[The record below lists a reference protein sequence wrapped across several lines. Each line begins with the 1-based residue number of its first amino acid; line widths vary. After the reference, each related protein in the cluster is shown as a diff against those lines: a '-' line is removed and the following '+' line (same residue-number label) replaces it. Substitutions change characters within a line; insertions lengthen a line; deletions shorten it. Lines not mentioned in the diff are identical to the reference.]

1 MTTPELAGKALYL
14 EMVVNPDLKE
24 EEKNRVASWRGV
36 DVVKQVII
44 FPPHTDDT
52 GRTHAVSVMSREVSS
67 RSPRA
72 QWDWANPTS
81 KSYRGV
87 APKPISPHTELD
99 SDKDY
104 ILEYYSD
111 DEWDTLPEIAKQEA
125 YKLAITIYLK
135 QQTLFRVRDNEDDS
149 IKVIKGWIVR
159 NGKPISVETTT
170 QDLEEVEVR
179 KTPQAVIRR
188 INKVRDSIPEFPKK
202 LV

>member
-1 MTTPELAGKALYL
+1 MTSPELAGKALYL
-14 EMVVNPDLKE
+14 EMVVNPDLSE
-24 EEKNRVASWRGV
+24 DEQRRVTSWLGTNS
-36 DVVKQVII
+36 VKQVII

-52 GRTHAVSVMSREVSS
+52 GRTHAVRVMSRQVSD

-72 QWDWANPTS
+72 QWDWSNPTS
-81 KSYRGV
+81 KTYRGV
-87 APKPISPHTELD
+87 APKPIAPHAEVD
-99 SDKDY
+99 SQDDY
-104 ILEYYSD
+104 TLEYYSD
-111 DEWDTLPEIAKQEA
+111 EEWDTLPEIAKQEA

-135 QQTLFRVRDNEDDS
+135 QQTLYRIREEDDS
-149 IKVIKGWIVR
+149 YKAVEGWVVR

-170 QDLEEVEVR
+170 QDLEEVEVH

>member
-14 EMVVNPDLKE
+14 EMVVNPDLSE
-24 EEKNRVASWRGV
+24 DEKRRVTSWLGV
-36 DVVKQVII
+36 DSVNQVVI
-44 FPPHTDDT
+44 FPPYTDDT
-52 GRTHAVSVMSREVSS
+52 GRTHAVRVMTRKVSS

-72 QWDWANPTS
+72 QWDWSSPTS
-81 KSYRGV
+81 KTYRGV
-87 APKPISPHTELD
+87 APKPVPPHAEVD
-99 SDKDY
+99 SQDDY
-104 ILEYYSD
+104 TLQYYSE

-135 QQTLFRVRDNEDDS
+135 QQTLFRVLDEDDS
-149 IKVIKGWIVR
+149 VKVIEGWVVR

-170 QDLEEVEVR
+170 QDLREVESH

>member
-14 EMVVNPDLKE
+14 EMVVNPDLE
-24 EEKNRVASWRGV
+24 EDEQRRVTSWLGV
-36 DVVKQVII
+36 DSVKQVVI
-44 FPPHTDDT
+44 FPPYTDDT
-52 GRTHAVSVMSREVSS
+52 GRTHAVRVMTRQVSP

-72 QWDWANPTS
+72 QWDWTNPTS

-87 APKPISPHTELD
+87 APKPITPHAEVD
-99 SDKDY
+99 SEEDY
-104 ILEYYSD
+104 TLQYYSD

-135 QQTLFRVRDNEDDS
+135 QQTLLRIREESGYEVLEAW
-149 IKVIKGWIVR
+149 VVR

-170 QDLEEVEVR
+170 QDLREVESH

-202 LV
+202 LA

>member
-14 EMVVNPDLKE
+14 EMVANPDLSE
-24 EEKNRVASWRGV
+24 DEQRRVTSWLGV
-36 DVVKQVII
+36 NSVKQVIV

-52 GRTHAVSVMSREVSS
+52 GRTHAVRVMTRQVSD

-72 QWDWANPTS
+72 QWDWADPTNAY
-81 KSYRGV
+81 SYRGV
-87 APKPISPHTELD
+87 APKPITPHTEVD
-99 SDKDY
+99 SDEDY
-104 ILEYYSD
+104 TFQYYSQE
-111 DEWDTLPEIAKQEA
+111 EWDTLPELAKQEA
-125 YKLAITIYLK
+125 YKLALTNYLK
-135 QQTLFRVRDNEDDS
+135 QLTIMRVRDEDS
-149 IKVIKGWIVR
+149 VKAVEAWVVR

-170 QDLEEVEVR
+170 QDLEEVEAH

>member
-14 EMVVNPDLKE
+14 EMVVNPDLSE
-24 EEKNRVASWRGV
+24 DEKRRVTSWLGV
-36 DVVKQVII
+36 DSVNQVVI
-44 FPPHTDDT
+44 FPPYTDDT
-52 GRTHAVSVMSREVSS
+52 GRTHAVRVMTRKVSS

-72 QWDWANPTS
+72 QWDWSNPTS
-81 KSYRGV
+81 KTYRGV
-87 APKPISPHTELD
+87 APKPVPPHAEVD
-99 SDKDY
+99 SQDDY
-104 ILEYYSD
+104 TLQYYSE

-135 QQTLFRVRDNEDDS
+135 QQTLFRVLDEDDS
-149 IKVIKGWIVR
+149 VKVIEGWVVR

-170 QDLEEVEVR
+170 QDLREVESH